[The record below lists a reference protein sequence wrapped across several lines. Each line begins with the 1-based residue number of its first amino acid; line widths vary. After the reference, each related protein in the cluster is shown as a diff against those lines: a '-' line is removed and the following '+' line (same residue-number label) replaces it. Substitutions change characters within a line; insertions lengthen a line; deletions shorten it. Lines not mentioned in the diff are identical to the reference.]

1 MDKILVAYSTWA
13 GATHQV
19 AEEIVKD
26 LIRKNIQATISPAKD
41 VKSVSE
47 YQAVL
52 LGTSVHAGQMTGD
65 FNKFLTRFHK
75 ELESRKTAFFV
86 VCFNMIEDNE
96 KNRAETLGWLN
107 KSLSRF
113 PEIQPVALGLF
124 AGAAVTDSKEFNK
137 LNILVKKLIESMK
150 KSMDTDKGKSDFR
163 DWEKIHAWT
172 AELAEK
178 IS

>member
-1 MDKILVAYSTWA
+1 MT
-13 GATHQV
+13 
-19 AEEIVKD
+19 
-26 LIRKNIQATISPAKD
+26 
-41 VKSVSE
+41 
-47 YQAVL
+47 VL
-52 LGTSVHAGQMTGD
+52 ET
-65 FNKFLTRFHK
+65 K
-75 ELESRKTAFFV
+75 KTAFFV

-96 KNRAETLGWLN
+96 KNQAETLGWLN
-107 KSLSRF
+107 KSLARF

-124 AGAAVTDSKEFNK
+124 AGGAVTDSAEFNK

-163 DWEKIHAWT
+163 EWEKIHAWA